1 MSDANERYLPM
12 KLADASP
19 IQLHVRV
26 CSRPRDRRNFW
37 LRSSRRR
44 WMRCKKEVEGAWRM

>member
-19 IQLHVRV
+19 IQLRV